1 VSIYKIA
8 FSVKIDYLHSV
19 INEVTAEEEE
29 KGFPI
34 QDTSVGQAIK
44 GGNSDDDDDNDSII
58 KFTVRQV
65 SGKFIF

>member
-1 VSIYKIA
+1 M
-8 FSVKIDYLHSV
+8 HSV

-29 KGFPI
+29 EGFPI
-34 QDTSVGQAIK
+34 QDSSVGQAIK
-44 GGNSDDDDDNDSII
+44 GSNSDDDDDNDSII